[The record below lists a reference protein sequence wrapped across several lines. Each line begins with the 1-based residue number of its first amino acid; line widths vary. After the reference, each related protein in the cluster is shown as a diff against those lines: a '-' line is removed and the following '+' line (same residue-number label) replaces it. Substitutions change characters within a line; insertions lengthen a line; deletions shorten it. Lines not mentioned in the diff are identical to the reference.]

1 MHGGQRVQPCVLA
14 IGQGNREVAQGL
26 RIGYGIE
33 RAHALLAAVLL
44 GLAARAIDLH
54 RRQLLVH
61 RTGGDALCEQGLR
74 VEIHPNLPVHAA
86 NAGDGRHPIDAI
98 QGARHIAIDEP
109 RHFIGRHRRR
119 IHRISQQRA
128 DDFHFRNHRLLDV
141 LRQVHADARDG
152 ILGIVQRFQQVGVDA
167 KFDHRGGLPIHHR
180 GKHALDVVER
190 GHRVFHL
197 ARHFGFQLLRR
208 RAGLGDDHRHHRKTD
223 VGEACHRQLLKAP
236 EAGHAQHEEQHDR
249 RHRVADAPGGKG
261 ATAAHGALPL
271 AATMRIRSPSDRK
284 PAPVLTTCAPAFSP
298 LRISTLPPS
307 RLPGSTR
314 TRVAC
319 LPSRTT
325 NT

>member
-1 MHGGQRVQPCVLA
+1 MPERHAGVLPGKFGQRGAHGIAHLELIGTARTRQRKAHHRFAVEQCNLAAVGVAIVDAGQRVQPCVLA

-26 RIGYGIE
+26 RIAHGIE

-44 GLAARAIDLH
+44 GFAAGAIDLH

-74 VEIHPNLPVHAA
+74 VEIDPNLPIHAA

-141 LRQVHADARDG
+141 LRQVHADARDR

-197 ARHFGFQLLRR
+197 ARHFGFQLLR
-208 RAGLGDDHRHHRKTD
+208 
-223 VGEACHRQLLKAP
+223 
-236 EAGHAQHEEQHDR
+236 
-249 RHRVADAPGGKG
+249 
-261 ATAAHGALPL
+261 
-271 AATMRIRSPSDRK
+271 
-284 PAPVLTTCAPAFSP
+284 
-298 LRISTLPPS
+298 
-307 RLPGSTR
+307 
-314 TRVAC
+314 
-319 LPSRTT
+319 
-325 NT
+325 